1 MSLWISKNKS
11 NTLIDIATRTGLR
24 LRIEKEVNPE
34 VRRAC
39 LEFARW
45 LRKEYYFPVRVP
57 VYIKAAKFIKAVD
70 GDEVSATF
78 FWPFER
84 DVEPY
89 IRVAT
94 GDYYDLEVEN
104 GEDNALAAILHSIA
118 HELTHYYQWILSKEM
133 TVDEEEKQAVRIAS
147 YVIGKYRLTRDHP

>member
-1 MSLWISKNKS
+1 MNLWKQHKKTKNDAK
-11 NTLIDIATRTGLR
+11 NQNLMLHFDPDIEPKLKTLYLS
-24 LRIEKEVNPE
+24 
-34 VRRAC
+34 
-39 LEFARW
+39 FSRW